1 MRKIRHKNEVRV
13 HVTLHTV
20 TANIFFYSQRTMD
33 KEAIVT
39 LREASGCSGPSRL
52 QWKAARSSSGKIW
65 FPERKKFLTFC
76 CISEQKQQTK
86 AAVNYNQRTGVCPS
100 KVRSVVYSLDFE
112 VCAIVSLLT
121 QQSSKAGQVL
131 CLEPELPGGL
141 GQQILVC
148 GQVLSV
154 PAQFE
159 RMRGKVGGDVAE
171 GKLWILSDQACK
183 SIVPVER
190 EHFLVVVL
198 QSLYNL

>member
-1 MRKIRHKNEVRV
+1 MWHYILLQLIFSFIR
-13 HVTLHTV
+13 
-20 TANIFFYSQRTMD
+20 
-33 KEAIVT
+33 
-39 LREASGCSGPSRL
+39 RELWTKKQSLPWGRL
-52 QWKAARSSSGKIW
+52 VGVLVPADSSGRQPGLHQAKYD
-65 FPERKKFLTFC
+65 FLKERKKFLTFC

-86 AAVNYNQRTGVCPS
+86 AAVNYNPRTGVCPS

-148 GQVLSV
+148 GQVLSI

>member
-1 MRKIRHKNEVRV
+1 M
-13 HVTLHTV
+13 TLYAV
-20 TANIFFYSQRTMD
+20 AV
-33 KEAIVT
+33 AT

-65 FPERKKFLTFC
+65 FPARRRRLTLC
-76 CISEQKQQTK
+76 VSEQEQQR
-86 AAVNYNQRTGVCPS
+86 QTGACLSTESGVILCVS
-100 KVRSVVYSLDFE
+100 WGVR
-112 VCAIVSLLT
+112 APLLT

-131 CLEPELPGGL
+131 CLEPELPGSL

-148 GQVLSV
+148 GQVLAI

-159 RMRGKVGGDVAE
+159 RVWGEVGGDVAE
-171 GKLWILSDQACK
+171 GELWILSDQASE

-198 QSLYNL
+198 QSLYNLQMQRRQTCNLCLKRGTTSFTLQLQTAW